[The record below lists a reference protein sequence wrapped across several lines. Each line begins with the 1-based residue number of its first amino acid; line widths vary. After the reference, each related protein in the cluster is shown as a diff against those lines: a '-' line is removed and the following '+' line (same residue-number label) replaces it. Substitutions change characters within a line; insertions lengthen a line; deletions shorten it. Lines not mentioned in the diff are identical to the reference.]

1 MVLRGSAGSAVTI
14 GCGGED
20 GEPTGVGVGRGIKKE
35 SAAVPTAGAQTGADS
50 PTILSPEAAS
60 AKRSSDE
67 NS

>member
-1 MVLRGSAGSAVTI
+1 MVLRGSAGSAVAI
-14 GCGGED
+14 GCGGGD

-35 SAAVPTAGAQTGADS
+35 SAAVPTAGAQPGADS
-50 PTILSPEAAS
+50 PTTLSPEAAS